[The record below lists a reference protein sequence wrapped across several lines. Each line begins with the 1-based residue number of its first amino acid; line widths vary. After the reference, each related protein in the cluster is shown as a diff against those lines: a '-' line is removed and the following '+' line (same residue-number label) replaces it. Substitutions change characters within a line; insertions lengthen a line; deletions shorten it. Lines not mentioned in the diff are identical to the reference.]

1 MCRSAGQ
8 QSLAEGEGLPRELEE
23 ELGLE
28 NRLVFATVLASGLAD
43 KVGEQGDK
51 LESSAR
57 QF

>member
-1 MCRSAGQ
+1 MCRSAGH
-8 QSLAEGEGLPRELEE
+8 QSLAEDEGLPRELEE

-43 KVGEQGDK
+43 KVEERGDK